1 MALDPALIGLT
12 LPSRTE
18 RWTTKDSLLY
28 ALGVGAGQEDPLKD
42 LAFTTENSAG
52 VRQQVVPTFAVVL
65 GAGDGLPE
73 VGEYDPARAVQA
85 EQELILHAPIPPEG
99 EVEVTTKIA
108 DMWDKGEHAV
118 LWTETTLV
126 DTSSRETLAVSR
138 TGAFL
143 GGAGGFG
150 GERGTAPGWSAPSG
164 EPDVVVHQRIRP
176 DQALLY
182 RLSGDRNP
190 LHSDP
195 DFAARAGFARPI
207 LHGMC
212 TYGYTARALVDVL
225 CAGDA
230 TRLRGMSGRFTK
242 PVMPGDALQVQ
253 VWRDGSR
260 AQFRTVDATGGVV
273 LDRGTASIAAL

>member
-1 MALDPALIGLT
+1 MALDPSLIGTT
-12 LPSRTE
+12 LAPRTE

-28 ALGVGAGQEDPLKD
+28 ALGVGAGQDDPQGE

-52 VRQQVVPTFAVVL
+52 VTQQVVPTFAVVL
-65 GAGDGLPE
+65 GAGSGLPE

-85 EQELILHAPIPPEG
+85 EQELVLHAPIPPEG
-99 EVEVTTKIA
+99 EVEITTTIA

-126 DTSSRETLAVSR
+126 DTTSRETLAVSR

-150 GERGTAPGWSAPSG
+150 GERGTVADWPVPIGD
-164 EPDVVVHQRIRP
+164 PDAVVHQRTRP

-195 DFAARAGFARPI
+195 AFAARAGFDRPI

-212 TYGYTARALVDVL
+212 TYGYTARALIEAL
-225 CAGDA
+225 CEGDA
-230 TRLRGMSGRFTK
+230 SRLRGMSGRFTK
-242 PVMPGDALQVQ
+242 PVMPGESLQVQ
-253 VWRDGSR
+253 VWRDGDR
-260 AQFRTVDATGGVV
+260 AQFRTVGADGSVV
-273 LDRGTASIAAL
+273 LDRGMATFEGL